1 MATEFHY
8 KDAGV
13 WRKLKEFWYKDSGV
27 WRKCKEVWYKDAGT
41 WRKVFTGEVPILF
54 TGAGDEGGGGVMR
67 FLSNGTVLGNNGTAS
82 TNSYL
87 GNWHSPTTT
96 GIGNSRWI
104 RFSNLDISTS
114 LQGGMV
120 VGTWYSLSTERS
132 FFGSLEGSGFSAIID
147 IATDSGGTNIILTG
161 GVRMYYGGS

>member
-41 WRKVFTGEVPILF
+41 WRKVFTGEIVFDWVVFNNLELGIATINF
-54 TGAGDEGGGGVMR
+54 
-67 FLSNGTVLGNNGTAS
+67 FSNGTVTGNQGNDSAVS
-82 TNSYL
+82 LTNWY
-87 GNWHSPTTT
+87 SPTTA

-104 RFSNLDISTS
+104 EFNNSNIW
-114 LQGGMV
+114 Q
-120 VGTWYSLSTERS
+120 SLSTTQS
-132 FFGSLEGSGFSAIID
+132 VSSD
-147 IATDSGGTNIILTG
+147 DSGTPFIYPFRLSTTNSAVGVYRTGYIRATG
-161 GVRMYYGGS
+161 GGS